1 MVSSFFGAIQ
11 AVGQALDFINKDST
25 QELIKKG
32 KLTMESKG
40 SITSLLSETT
50 LTPTIYISKELEM
63 HQDIDKIIN
72 LNIDILASMVSRAFT
87 LLTTLKGLKTTTAFD
102 ALNQKTVLGGMLS
115 DLKHEDS
122 IADAF
127 TSSKGF
133 TFGKEVVSGLQNDRK
148 EKRDSFD
155 SIPSVYSK
163 EIDLKITLENG
174 ASIKVPMVIKA
185 RIEFV
190 SVKEIT
196 ESLLDKTYDKT
207 FLERLSDVKAGLIS
221 AKNLWIPT
229 DLWEEYKNKLIKDD
243 KDLLKRAEQKDS
255 ISANKLISTGVLGFA
270 TYLGSIIVTADELED
285 IEVRILRGKVNNDA
299 KKDKLLTDTRS
310 SLLNVVDTSFNKL
323 RILTKDNDG
332 DTILDI
338 KSLKKKSDGND
349 INEIFKMLIMS
360 KGY

>member
-1 MVSSFFGAIQ
+1 MVGSFFGAVQ

-32 KLTMESKG
+32 KLTLESKG
-40 SITSLLSETT
+40 SVTSLLSETT

-63 HQDIDKIIN
+63 HQDIDKIVN
-72 LNIDILASMVSRAFT
+72 LNIDILTSMISRAFT
-87 LLTTLKGLKTTTAFD
+87 LLTTLKGLNATTAFD
-102 ALNQKTVLGGMLS
+102 VLNQKTVLGGMLS
-115 DLKHEDS
+115 DTKKENL
-122 IADAF
+122 IGDAF
-127 TSSKGF
+127 RSSKGF
-133 TFGKEVVSGLQNDRK
+133 TFGKEVVSGLQNDRGNK
-148 EKRDSFD
+148 KDNFD
-155 SIPSVYSK
+155 SIPAIYSK
-163 EIDLKITLENG
+163 EIDFKIILENG
-174 ASIKVPMVIKA
+174 ASIKVPMIIKA

-196 ESLLDKTYDKT
+196 ESLLDRTYDKS
-207 FLERLSDVKAGLIS
+207 FMERLSDVKAGLIT

-229 DLWEEYKNKLIKDD
+229 DLWDEYKKKLIKDD

-255 ISANKLISTGVLGFA
+255 ISANKLVTSGVLGFA
-270 TYLGSIIVTADELED
+270 TYLGSLIVTADELED
-285 IEVRILRGKVNNDA
+285 IETKVLRGRVNNDA

>member
-1 MVSSFFGAIQ
+1 MIGSFFGALT
-11 AVGQALDFINKDST
+11 ALGQVVDLINKDSS
-25 QELIKKG
+25 QELISKS
-32 KLTMESKG
+32 KLSIETKG
-40 SITSLLSETT
+40 SITSLLAETT
-50 LTPTIYISKELEM
+50 VVPTIYISKELEM

-72 LNIDILASMVSRAFT
+72 TNIDIIAAMVSRAFVM
-87 LLTTLKGLKTTTAFD
+87 LTQLKGLSTSTAFD
-102 ALNQKTVLGGMLS
+102 VLNQKTIVSGMLS
-115 DLKHEDS
+115 DLKTENKIHDS
-122 IADAF
+122 F

-133 TFGKEVVSGLQNDRK
+133 TFGKEVFAGNLNDNRK
-148 EKRDSFD
+148 EN

-163 EIDLKITLENG
+163 EVDLRIMVDGKEKV
-174 ASIKVPMVIKA
+174 ASIPLVIKA
-185 RIEFV
+185 RIEFL
-190 SVKEIT
+190 SIKDIAD
-196 ESLLDKTYDKT
+196 SLLDKSYDKT
-207 FLERLSDVKAGLIS
+207 FMERLSEVSAGLIS
-221 AKNLWIPT
+221 AKNLFIPV
-229 DLWEEYKNKLIKDD
+229 DLWQDYKQKLIKDD

-255 ISANKLISTGVLGFA
+255 ISAKKLLTSGTLGLN
-270 TYLGSIIVTADELED
+270 TYLGALIITADELED
-285 IEVRILRGKVNNDA
+285 IETRFLKGRVNNEA